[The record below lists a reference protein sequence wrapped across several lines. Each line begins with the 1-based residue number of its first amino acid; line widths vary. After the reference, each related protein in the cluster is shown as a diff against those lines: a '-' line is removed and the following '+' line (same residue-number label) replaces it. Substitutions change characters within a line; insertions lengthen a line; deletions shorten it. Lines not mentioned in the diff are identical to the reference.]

1 MEDRKLSEKKQGSL
15 PVADIVKTDKAL
27 REVDRD
33 SPDYEQLVASVV
45 QAGITTPISVRLTE
59 EGIYELIDGRHR
71 LTAAQDAGLD
81 MIPCIIYEGLSEA
94 DHLDIQIIANTH
106 RAETKPAQYANQL
119 KRRFALDPNLT
130 AVQVATNIGRT
141 VHWVTQILRLNRLAE
156 AIQERVDDG
165 TISLSN
171 AVVLA
176 QLPEDEQ
183 EEWVERAISQTS
195 EIFVPECT
203 ARIKEIKDAARKG
216 RSTEAPQF
224 TPMAKLRKV
233 GIIKEELVSGDQ
245 ASQSSDPN
253 VFAAAIKWVLQM
265 DDVTVDADRAKW
277 EERKASQAEEKK
289 NRELQRAEAKE
300 KKAASDAAKVR
311 EEMNE

>member
-1 MEDRKLSEKKQGSL
+1 MSEKKQRSL
-15 PVADIVKTDKAL
+15 PVTEIVKTDKAL

-33 SPDYEQLVASVV
+33 DPNYEQLVASVI
-45 QAGITTPISVRLTE
+45 QAGITTPISVRITE

-71 LTAAQDAGLD
+71 LTAAQDAGLTE
-81 MIPCIIYEGLSEA
+81 IPCIIYENLSEA
-94 DHLDIQIIANTH
+94 EHLDIQIISNTH

-119 KRRFALDPNLT
+119 KRRFALDPTLT

-141 VHWVTQILRLNRLAE
+141 VHWVNQILRLNRLAE
-156 AIQERVDDG
+156 AIQEKVDDG

-171 AVVLA
+171 AVILA

-183 EEWVERAISQTS
+183 GEWLERAISQS
-195 EIFVPECT
+195 ADVFVPECT

-216 RSTEAPQF
+216 HVVEAPQF

-233 GIIKEELVSGDQ
+233 GIIKEELTSGEQAAQ
-245 ASQSSDPN
+245 ASDPD
-253 VFAAAIKWVLQM
+253 VFAAAIKWVLQL
-265 DDVTVDADRAKW
+265 DDTTVDADRAKW
-277 EERKASQAEEKK
+277 EERQAARVEDKK

-300 KKAASDAAKVR
+300 KKAKEDAAKVR
-311 EEMNE
+311 EEMND